1 MISRRQFG
9 YAALCAMTPELAF
22 PQHAAVQGEV
32 PAGTIWLNA
41 NENPDGPPDEVKQA
55 LSGAIATAGRY
66 NHRVF
71 PALNAALGKSVG
83 LEPDE
88 IISGSGST
96 EVLHCALHAFTSA
109 THPLITA
116 WPTWEMTQEL
126 AEAAGRT
133 VVRVP
138 LMKDWSAD
146 VERMCAEAKRAGGGV
161 IHFGNPNNP
170 TSSVTTKNQTRWL
183 AKNLPPN
190 TVLLIDEAYIQFADP
205 GKMESGVNLVRESCN
220 VIATRTFS
228 KLYGMAGVRVG
239 FGCAPADLVRRMQ
252 PFRINVISIFAV
264 RPAIAAVQL
273 GDSFIEERR
282 TRRNRIRAELCSW
295 LDERSFR
302 FIPPQGNFVLI
313 DVQRDVKDVIP
324 RMLAEGVAVGR
335 RFAAVGNWMR
345 VTMGTQQEMEKFK
358 VAFKKVVG

>member
-9 YAALCAMTPELAF
+9 YAAFCVPELAF
-22 PQHAAVQGEV
+22 AQHAAVQGEV
-32 PAGTIWLNA
+32 PPGTVWLNA
-41 NENPDGPPDEVKQA
+41 NENPDGPPDEVKLA
-55 LSGAIATAGRY
+55 LSGAIAEAGRY

-71 PALNAALGKSVG
+71 PSLNVALAKSVG
-83 LEPDE
+83 LEPDQ
-88 IISGSGST
+88 IITGAGST
-96 EVLHCALHAFTSA
+96 EVLHCALDTFTSA
-109 THPLITA
+109 AHPLITA

-126 AEAAGRT
+126 SEAAGRG

-146 VERMCAEAKRAGGGV
+146 VERLCAEAKKAGGGV

-170 TSSVTTKNQTRWL
+170 TSSITTKSQTRWL
-183 AKNLPPN
+183 AENLPPG

-205 GKMESGVNLVRESCN
+205 ARIESGVNLVREGHD

-239 FGCAPADLVRRMQ
+239 FGCAPAELVRRMQ
-252 PFRINVISIFAV
+252 PFRNNVISILGA
-264 RPAIAAVQL
+264 RAAMAAVQL
-273 GDSFIEERR
+273 GDSFVEERR
-282 TRRNRIRAELCSW
+282 TRRNRIRAEFCSW
-295 LDERSFR
+295 LDERGFR

-313 DVQRDVKDVIP
+313 DIGRDVKDAIP
-324 RMLAEGVAVGR
+324 RMLAEGVVVGR
-335 RFAAVGNWMR
+335 RVAAVGGWMR